1 MEENVKNQLDQ
12 LGNIIDEKIE
22 KATGQALESATGKA
36 DSALKGEID
45 NLTKKFNERFD
56 SFEVENKK
64 MFEKKNESKNFKTN
78 LVKALNEG
86 AIDNL
91 VKGNTN
97 AAAFEINAYLQKND
111 MTMNADYSG
120 EVVPADRVPGFK
132 FDPNR
137 PQNMRQII
145 PNGSTGSDVV
155 RFVKESG
162 YSNGAAAKAEGA
174 TLGQTDFDMTAT
186 SVNVEK
192 IGTYLRISE
201 EMLADTAQLTSYI
214 SNRVP
219 AKLLEVEDDQI
230 LGGNGSSP
238 NLNGLYNSGTNF
250 DTSSNGAFYQSVDS
264 ANEFDVLVAAINQLA
279 LSNYKPNYILLNPTD
294 FHKILLLKDSQSR
307 YLKDQVYAG
316 LQPSFMGVP
325 VIINNEVNAGTFLVG
340 DFNSCLL
347 WIRENLSVSFH
358 REDGTNIRDG
368 FVTVR
373 CQERVALATYLPLG
387 IIDGTFSTA
396 KTALETP

>member
-86 AIDNL
+86 AIYNL

-325 VIINNEVNAGTFLVG
+325 VIINNEVNAGSFLVG
-340 DFNSCLL
+340 DFNSCQL

>member
-1 MEENVKNQLDQ
+1 MDENVKNQLDQ

-22 KATGQALESATGKA
+22 KATGQALESANGKA
-36 DSALKGEID
+36 DETLKSEID
-45 NLTKKFNERFD
+45 HLTKKFNERFD
-56 SFEVENKK
+56 EFEVSNKK
-64 MFEKKNESKNFKTN
+64 MFEKKNESKNFRTN
-78 LVKALNEG
+78 LTKALNEG

-91 VKGNTN
+91 VKGNTS
-97 AAAFEINAYLQKND
+97 AAAFEIKAD
-111 MTMNADYSG
+111 MTMNADYTG

-145 PNGSTGSDVV
+145 PNGSTSSDVV

-162 YSNGAAAKAEGA
+162 YSNGAAAANEGS

-219 AKLLEVEDDQI
+219 AKLLEIEDDQI
-230 LGGNGSSP
+230 LGGSGSAP

-250 DTSSNGAFYQSVDS
+250 DTSSSGAFYQSVDS

-325 VIINNEVNAGTFLVG
+325 VIINNEVNSGTFLVG
-340 DFNSCLL
+340 DFNSCQL

>member
-340 DFNSCLL
+340 DFNSCQL

>member
-1 MEENVKNQLDQ
+1 MEDNVKNQLDQ

-22 KATGQALESATGKA
+22 KANGQVLENANGKI
-36 DSALKGEID
+36 DEVLKGEIN
-45 NLTKKFNERFD
+45 NLTQKFNERFD
-56 SFEVENKK
+56 SLEVENKK
-64 MFEKKNESKNFKTN
+64 MFEKKNESKSFRTN
-78 LVKALNEG
+78 LTKAISDG
-86 AIDNL
+86 AIDGL
-91 VKGNTN
+91 VKGNSN
-97 AAAFEINAYLQKND
+97 AASFEIKAD
-111 MTMNADYSG
+111 MTTGADYTG
-120 EVVPADRVPGFK
+120 EVIAADRVPGFK

-137 PQNMRQII
+137 PQNMRSII

-162 YSNGAAAKAEGA
+162 YSNGAAAANEGSA
-174 TLGQTDFDMTAT
+174 LGQTDFDMTAT

-201 EMLADTAQLTSYI
+201 EMLADTQQLTSYI

-230 LGGNGSSP
+230 LGGNGSAP

-264 ANEFDVLVAAINQLA
+264 ANEFDVLVASINQLA

-307 YLKDQVYAG
+307 YLKDQVYQG

-325 VIINNEVNAGTFLVG
+325 VIINNEVNAGTYLVG
-340 DFNSCLL
+340 DFNSCQL

-358 REDGTNIRDG
+358 REDGINIREG

-373 CQERVALATYLPLG
+373 CQERIALATYLPLG

>member
-1 MEENVKNQLDQ
+1 MDENVKNQLDQ
-12 LGNIIDEKIE
+12 LGSIIDEKIE
-22 KATGQALESATGKA
+22 KAAGQALDSANGKA
-36 DSALKGEID
+36 DESLKNEID

-56 SFEVENKK
+56 EFEVSNKK
-64 MFEKKNESKNFKTN
+64 MFEKKNESKDFKTN
-78 LVKALNEG
+78 LTKAINDG
-86 AIDNL
+86 AIDSL
-91 VKGNTN
+91 VKGN
-97 AAAFEINAYLQKND
+97 AGSASFEIKAD
-111 MTMNADYSG
+111 MTMGADYTG
-120 EVVPADRVPGFK
+120 EVVAADRVPGYK

-137 PQNMRQII
+137 AQNMRQII

-162 YSNGAAAKAEGA
+162 FSNGAAAKNEGA
-174 TLGQTDFDMTAT
+174 ALGQTDFDMTAT

-201 EMLADTAQLTSYI
+201 EMLADTPQLTSYI

-230 LGGNGSSP
+230 LGGNGVAP
-238 NLNGLYNSGTNF
+238 NLLGLYNSGTNF
-250 DTSSNGAFYQSVDS
+250 DTSASGAFYQSVDN
-264 ANEFDVLVAAINQLA
+264 ANEFDVLIAAVNQLA

-307 YLKDQVYAG
+307 YLKDQVYQG

-325 VIINNEVNAGTFLVG
+325 VIINNEVNAGSFLVG
-340 DFNSCLL
+340 DFAQACQL
-347 WIRENLSVSFH
+347 WIRENLSVTFH
-358 REDGTNIRDG
+358 REDGINIREG

-373 CQERVALATYLPLG
+373 CQERAALATYLPLG
-387 IIDGTFSTA
+387 IIDGVFSTA

>member
-22 KATGQALESATGKA
+22 KATGQALESANGKA
-36 DSALKGEID
+36 DEALKGEID
-45 NLTKKFNERFD
+45 NLTKQFNERFD
-56 SFEVENKK
+56 AFEVKNKK
-64 MFEKKNESKNFKTN
+64 MFEKKNESKDFRTN
-78 LVKALNEG
+78 LTKALNEG

-91 VKGNTN
+91 VKGNTS
-97 AAAFEINAYLQKND
+97 AAAFEIKAD
-111 MTMNADYSG
+111 MTMGADYTG
-120 EVVPADRVPGFK
+120 EVVAADRVPGFK

-162 YSNGAAAKAEGA
+162 YSNGAAAANEGA

-201 EMLADTAQLTSYI
+201 EMLNDTAQLTSYI

-230 LGGNGSSP
+230 LGGNGVAP

-250 DTSSNGAFYQSVDS
+250 DTSANGAFYQSVDS

-307 YLKDQVYAG
+307 YLKDQVYQG

-325 VIINNEVNAGTFLVG
+325 VIINNEVNAGSFLVG
-340 DFNSCLL
+340 DFNSCQL
-347 WIRENLSVSFH
+347 WIRENLAVSFH

-373 CQERVALATYLPLG
+373 CQERIALATYLPLG

>member
-22 KATGQALESATGKA
+22 KATGQALESANGKA

-56 SFEVENKK
+56 AFEVENKK
-64 MFEKKNESKNFKTN
+64 MFEKKNESKNFRTN
-78 LVKALNEG
+78 LTKAINEG
-86 AIDNL
+86 AIENL
-91 VKGNTN
+91 VKGNTS
-97 AAAFEINAYLQKND
+97 AAKFEIKAD
-111 MTMNADYSG
+111 MTTGADFSG
-120 EVVPADRVPGFK
+120 EVIAADRVPGFK

-162 YSNGAAAKAEGA
+162 YSNGAAAANEGS

-192 IGTYLRISE
+192 IGTYLRISD
-201 EMLADTAQLTSYI
+201 EMLNDTAQLTSYI

-230 LGGNGSSP
+230 LGGNGVAP

-250 DTSSNGAFYQSVDS
+250 DTSSSGAFYQSVDS

-307 YLKDQVYAG
+307 YLKDQVYQG

-325 VIINNEVNAGTFLVG
+325 VIINNEVNAGSFLVG
-340 DFNSCLL
+340 DFNSCQL
-347 WIRENLSVSFH
+347 WIRENLAVSFH

-373 CQERVALATYLPLG
+373 CQERIALATYLPLG

>member
-1 MEENVKNQLDQ
+1 MDENVKNQLDQ

-22 KATGQALESATGKA
+22 KATGQALESANGKA

-56 SFEVENKK
+56 AFEVENKK

-97 AAAFEINAYLQKND
+97 AAAFEIKAD

-162 YSNGAAAKAEGA
+162 FSNGAAAAAEGA

-250 DTSSNGAFYQSVDS
+250 DTSSSGAFYQSVDS

-340 DFNSCLL
+340 DFNSCQL

-396 KTALETP
+396 ITALETP

>member
-1 MEENVKNQLDQ
+1 
-12 LGNIIDEKIE
+12 
-22 KATGQALESATGKA
+22 
-36 DSALKGEID
+36 
-45 NLTKKFNERFD
+45 
-56 SFEVENKK
+56 
-64 MFEKKNESKNFKTN
+64 MFEKKNESKDFKTN
-78 LVKALNEG
+78 LTKAISEG
-86 AIDNL
+86 AIDSL
-91 VKGNTN
+91 RKGNTS
-97 AAAFEINAYLQKND
+97 AAAFEIKAD
-111 MTMNADYSG
+111 MTTGADFTG
-120 EVVPADRVPGFK
+120 EVIPADRVPGYF

-145 PNGSTGSDVV
+145 PNGSTQSDVV

-162 YSNGAAAKAEGA
+162 YSNGAAAANEGS
-174 TLGQTDFDMTAT
+174 TLSQTDFDMTAS

-201 EMLADTAQLTSYI
+201 EMLNDTPQLTSYI

-230 LGGNGSSP
+230 LGGNGVAP
-238 NLNGLYNSGTNF
+238 NLLGLYNSGTNF
-250 DTSSNGAFYQSVDS
+250 DTSASGAFYQSVDN

-279 LSNYKPNYILLNPTD
+279 LSNYKPNFILINPTD

-307 YLKDQVYAG
+307 YLKDQVYQG

-325 VIINNEVNAGTFLVG
+325 VIMNNEVNADSYLVG
-340 DFNSCLL
+340 DFSAACQL

-373 CQERVALATYLPLG
+373 CQERLALATYLPLG
-387 IIDGTFSTA
+387 IIDGLFSTG

>member
-22 KATGQALESATGKA
+22 KATGQALESASGKA

-78 LVKALNEG
+78 LTKALNEG

-111 MTMNADYSG
+111 MTMNADFSG

-174 TLGQTDFDMTAT
+174 TLGQTDFDMTAS

-250 DTSSNGAFYQSVDS
+250 DTSSNGAFYQSVDN

-325 VIINNEVNAGTFLVG
+325 VIINNEVNSGSFLCG
-340 DFNSCLL
+340 DFNSCQL

>member
-174 TLGQTDFDMTAT
+174 TLGQTDFDMTAS

-250 DTSSNGAFYQSVDS
+250 DTSSNGAFYQSVNN

-325 VIINNEVNAGTFLVG
+325 VIINNEVNSGSFLCG
-340 DFNSCLL
+340 DFNSCQL

>member
-1 MEENVKNQLDQ
+1 MDENVKNQLDQ

-22 KATGQALESATGKA
+22 KATGQALESANGKA
-36 DSALKGEID
+36 DETLKSEID
-45 NLTKKFNERFD
+45 HLTKKFNERFD
-56 SFEVENKK
+56 EFEVSNKK
-64 MFEKKNESKNFKTN
+64 MFEKKNESKNFRTN
-78 LVKALNEG
+78 LTKALNEG
-86 AIDNL
+86 AIENL
-91 VKGNTN
+91 VKGNAN
-97 AAAFEINAYLQKND
+97 AAAFEIKAD
-111 MTMNADYSG
+111 MTMDADYTG

-162 YSNGAAAKAEGA
+162 FSNGAAAKAEGA

-230 LGGNGSSP
+230 LGGSGVSP
-238 NLNGLYNSGTNF
+238 NLDGLYNSGTNF
-250 DTSSNGAFYQSVDS
+250 DTSSSGAFYQSVDS

-340 DFNSCLL
+340 DFNSCQL

-396 KTALETP
+396 ITALETP

>member
-22 KATGQALESATGKA
+22 KATGQALESASGKA

-78 LVKALNEG
+78 LTKALNEG

-97 AAAFEINAYLQKND
+97 AAAFEIKAD

-162 YSNGAAAKAEGA
+162 YSNGAAAAAEGS
-174 TLGQTDFDMTAT
+174 TLGQTDFDMTAS

-230 LGGNGSSP
+230 LGGNGVSP
-238 NLNGLYNSGTNF
+238 NLNGLYNSDTNF
-250 DTSSNGAFYQSVDS
+250 DTSASGAFYQSVDN

-307 YLKDQVYAG
+307 YLKDQVYQG

-325 VIINNEVNAGTFLVG
+325 VIINNEVNAGTFFVG
-340 DFNSCLL
+340 DFNSCQL

-396 KTALETP
+396 KSALETP

>member
-22 KATGQALESATGKA
+22 KANGQVLENANGKI
-36 DSALKGEID
+36 DEVLKGEIN
-45 NLTKKFNERFD
+45 NLTQKFNERFD
-56 SFEVENKK
+56 SLEVANQK
-64 MFEKKNESKNFKTN
+64 MFEKKNESKSFRTN
-78 LVKALNEG
+78 LTKAISEG
-86 AIDNL
+86 AIDGL
-91 VKGNTN
+91 VKGNSN
-97 AAAFEINAYLQKND
+97 AASFEIKAD
-111 MTMNADYSG
+111 MTTGADYTG
-120 EVVPADRVPGFK
+120 EVIAADRVPGFK

-137 PQNMRQII
+137 PQNMRSII

-162 YSNGAAAKAEGA
+162 YSNGAAAANEGSA
-174 TLGQTDFDMTAT
+174 LGQTDFDMTAT

-201 EMLADTAQLTSYI
+201 EMLADTQQLTSYI

-230 LGGNGSSP
+230 LGGNGSAP

-250 DTSSNGAFYQSVDS
+250 DTSSGGAFYQSVDS

-307 YLKDQVYAG
+307 YLKDQVYQG

-340 DFNSCLL
+340 DFNSCQL

-358 REDGTNIRDG
+358 REDGINIREG

-373 CQERVALATYLPLG
+373 CQERIALATYLPLG

>member
-22 KATGQALESATGKA
+22 KATGQALESASGKA

-56 SFEVENKK
+56 AFEVENKK

-97 AAAFEINAYLQKND
+97 AAAFEIKAD

-325 VIINNEVNAGTFLVG
+325 VIINNEVNAGSFLVG
-340 DFNSCLL
+340 DFNSCQL

>member
-22 KATGQALESATGKA
+22 KATGQALESANGQA
-36 DSALKGEID
+36 DESLKSEID

-56 SFEVENKK
+56 AFEVENKK
-64 MFEKKNESKNFKTN
+64 MFEKKNESKDFRTN
-78 LVKALNEG
+78 LTKALNEG

-97 AAAFEINAYLQKND
+97 AAAFELKAD
-111 MTMNADYSG
+111 MTMNADYTG

-162 YSNGAAAKAEGA
+162 YSNGAAAAAEGA

-307 YLKDQVYAG
+307 YLKDQVYQG

-340 DFNSCLL
+340 DFNSCQL

-396 KTALETP
+396 ITALETP

>member
-22 KATGQALESATGKA
+22 KATGQALESANGKA
-36 DSALKGEID
+36 DEALKGEID
-45 NLTKKFNERFD
+45 NLTKQFNERFD
-56 SFEVENKK
+56 AFEVKNKK
-64 MFEKKNESKNFKTN
+64 MFEKKNESKDFKTN
-78 LVKALNEG
+78 LTKALNEG

-91 VKGNTN
+91 VKGNTS
-97 AAAFEINAYLQKND
+97 AAAFEIKAD
-111 MTMNADYSG
+111 MTMGADYTG

-162 YSNGAAAKAEGA
+162 YSNGAAAANEGA

-192 IGTYLRISE
+192 IGTFLRISD
-201 EMLADTAQLTSYI
+201 EMLNDTAQLTSYI

-230 LGGNGSSP
+230 LGGNGVAP

-250 DTSSNGAFYQSVDS
+250 DTSANGAFYQSVDS

-307 YLKDQVYAG
+307 YLKDQVYQG

-325 VIINNEVNAGTFLVG
+325 VIINNEVNAGSFLVG
-340 DFNSCLL
+340 DFNSCQL
-347 WIRENLSVSFH
+347 WIRENLAVSFH

-373 CQERVALATYLPLG
+373 CQERIALATYLPLG

>member
-22 KATGQALESATGKA
+22 KATGQALESANGKA

-78 LVKALNEG
+78 LTKALNEG

-97 AAAFEINAYLQKND
+97 AAAFEIKAD

-155 RFVKESG
+155 RYVKESG
-162 YSNGAAAKAEGA
+162 YSNGAAAAAEGA

-238 NLNGLYNSGTNF
+238 NLNGLYNSDTNF
-250 DTSSNGAFYQSVDS
+250 DTSSSGAFYQAVSS
-264 ANEFDVLVAAINQLA
+264 PNEFDVLVAAINQLA

-307 YLKDQVYAG
+307 YLKDQVYQG
-316 LQPSFMGVP
+316 LQPAFMGVP
-325 VIINNEVNAGTFLVG
+325 VIINNEVNAGTFFVG
-340 DFNSCLL
+340 DFNSCQL

-396 KTALETP
+396 ITALTSS

>member
-22 KATGQALESATGKA
+22 KATGQALESANGQA
-36 DSALKGEID
+36 DESLKSEID

-56 SFEVENKK
+56 AFEVENKK
-64 MFEKKNESKNFKTN
+64 MFEKKNESKDFRTN
-78 LVKALNEG
+78 LTKALNEG

-97 AAAFEINAYLQKND
+97 AAAFELKAD
-111 MTMNADYSG
+111 MTMNADYTG

-162 YSNGAAAKAEGA
+162 YSNGAAAAAEGA

-250 DTSSNGAFYQSVDS
+250 DTSSSGAFYQSVDS

-307 YLKDQVYAG
+307 YLKDQVYQG

-340 DFNSCLL
+340 DFNSCQL

-396 KTALETP
+396 ITALETP